1 MIGNNHMTMRS
12 LYMVFAMALMVCT
25 TSAGW
30 AQSFDDTDETVELID
45 LTDTE
50 IDTDTQV
57 AAQERESIF
66 FSIEELEMILQVSQ
80 GIMTV
85 GDEATAGTTG
95 EAQAEQQPV
104 DRGRRVL
111 TLSGV
116 VYQSPNDWTIW
127 LNGERVTP
135 KNIPENVRGLIV
147 HTDHIR
153 LRWFDRAENRIV
165 NIALRPHQ
173 QYNLDLDTILPGT
186 R

>member
-1 MIGNNHMTMRS
+1 MMNMTYLTRHTYLLAMVLALGCGMASSASAQNAAQNPAQNIAQEPMRESVFFS
-12 LYMVFAMALMVCT
+12 LEELDLILQA
-25 TSAGW
+25 SAG
-30 AQSFDDTDETVELID
+30 ALELDDESDD
-45 LTDTE
+45 AKDG
-50 IDTDTQV
+50 DAGKKDG
-57 AAQERESIF
+57 QE
-66 FSIEELEMILQVSQ
+66 
-80 GIMTV
+80 
-85 GDEATAGTTG
+85 
-95 EAQAEQQPV
+95 QPV

-135 KNIPENVRGLIV
+135 RNIPEYVRGLTV

-165 NIALRPHQ
+165 NITLRPHQ